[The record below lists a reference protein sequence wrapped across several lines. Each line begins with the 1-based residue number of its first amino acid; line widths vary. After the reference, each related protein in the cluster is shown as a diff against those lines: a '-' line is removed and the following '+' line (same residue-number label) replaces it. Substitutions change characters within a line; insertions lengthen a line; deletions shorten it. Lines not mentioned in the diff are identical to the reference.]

1 MVFYTTVF
9 YKHLGYRSAP
19 TQCNVIRRQAD
30 VAYGGG
36 CNYDSTAIRPPFDS
50 NSTANNWPLDHLRYD
65 RRPTCVW
72 AAALWP
78 K

>member
-50 NSTANNWPLDHLRYD
+50 NSTANN
-65 RRPTCVW
+65 
-72 AAALWP
+72 
-78 K
+78 

>member
-30 VAYGGG
+30 VDYNGGDG
-36 CNYDSTAIRPPFDS
+36 NYDSTAVRLPF
-50 NSTANNWPLDHLRYD
+50 Y
-65 RRPTCVW
+65 CQ
-72 AAALWP
+72 
-78 K
+78 